1 LDGEENEVFWNDKS
15 LLGCDGLKRKE
26 KELPERTKIT
36 CPHGF
41 TFANLKAE
49 MRAIWENNIKEWKI
63 ELTYPVSFTR
73 QCIEPLVLL
82 LPFIVYGLVLVGG
95 RQSDSLM
102 QLVGTDDIVTFI
114 FTGYI
119 IMGFIGTSV
128 WALGFSIRKEQWYG
142 TLESLYVT
150 PTSRISFVLGMALHS
165 VVHQGIA
172 VLLEFSV
179 IYAIFGLALRIEGIL
194 PALVIFA
201 LMMFA
206 LCGFGI
212 FVSSL
217 TLILKEGWVISEG
230 LHSVLMIL
238 SPVAYPLTV
247 LPNIAQQ
254 MSKAFPT
261 APALIGMRSFLIEN
275 YNPEMIGNVFLHLL
289 TLDLAWIIFG
299 ITIFYIT
306 DIYVRKRGT
315 LGKY

>member
-1 LDGEENEVFWNDKS
+1 MKNKNEEFREP
-15 LLGCDGLKRKE
+15 RKI
-26 KELPERTKIT
+26 L
-36 CPHGF
+36 CPHGL
-41 TFANLKAE
+41 TLANLKAE
-49 MRAIWENNIKEWKI
+49 IRTIWENNVKEWKI
-63 ELTYPVSFTR
+63 ELTYPISFIR
-73 QCIEPLVLL
+73 QCIEPIIFL
-82 LPFIVYGLVLVGG
+82 LPFIIYGLVLIGG
-95 RQSDSLM
+95 RYSDSLL
-102 QLVGTDDIVTFI
+102 QLVGTDDIVTYI
-114 FTGYI
+114 FTGYV

-128 WALGFSIRKEQWYG
+128 WAMGFSIRKEQWYG
-142 TLESLYVT
+142 TLESIYVT

-172 VLLEFSV
+172 VFFEFLV
-179 IYAIFGLALRIEGIL
+179 IYAIFGLALKIQGIL

-217 TLILKEGWVISEG
+217 ALILKEGWVISEG
-230 LHSVLMIL
+230 LYSVLMIL

-275 YNPEMIGNVFLHLL
+275 YTPEVIGNVFLHLL
-289 TLDLAWIIFG
+289 ALDLAWIIFG
-299 ITIFYIT
+299 VTIFYVT
-306 DIYVRKRGT
+306 DAYIRRRGT

>member
-1 LDGEENEVFWNDKS
+1 M
-15 LLGCDGLKRKE
+15 
-26 KELPERTKIT
+26 RT
-36 CPHGF
+36 
-41 TFANLKAE
+41 
-49 MRAIWENNIKEWKI
+49 IWENNVKEWKI
-63 ELTYPVSFTR
+63 ELTYPISFTR
-73 QCIEPLVLL
+73 QCIEPIIFL

-95 RQSDSLM
+95 KYSESLVR
-102 QLVGTDDIVTFI
+102 LVGTGDIVTYI

-128 WALGFSIRKEQWYG
+128 WAMGFSIRKEQWYG
-142 TLESLYVT
+142 TLESIYIT
-150 PTSRISFVLGMALHS
+150 PTSRISLVLGMALHS

-172 VLLEFSV
+172 VFFEFSV
-179 IYAIFGLALRIEGIL
+179 IYALFGLALRIEGIL

-206 LCGFGI
+206 LSGFGI

-217 TLILKEGWVISEG
+217 ALVLKEGWIISEG
-230 LHSVLMIL
+230 LYSVLMIL

-254 MSKAFPT
+254 MSKVFPT

-275 YNPEMIGNVFLHLL
+275 YTPEVIGNVFLQLL
-289 TLDLAWIIFG
+289 VLDLAWIIFG
-299 ITIFYIT
+299 VIIFSVT
-306 DIYVRKRGT
+306 DTYVRKRGT

>member
-1 LDGEENEVFWNDKS
+1 MKDEEFRES
-15 LLGCDGLKRKE
+15 RKI
-26 KELPERTKIT
+26 L
-36 CPHGF
+36 CPYGF
-41 TFANLKAE
+41 TLANLKAE

-63 ELTYPVSFTR
+63 ELTYPFSFIR
-73 QCIEPLVLL
+73 QCIEPLIFL
-82 LPFIVYGLVLVGG
+82 LPFIVYGLVLIGG
-95 RQSDSLM
+95 RYSDSLM
-102 QLVGTDDIVTFI
+102 HLVGTGDIVTYI

-128 WALGFSIRKEQWYG
+128 WAMGFSIRKEQWYG
-142 TLESLYVT
+142 TLESIYVT
-150 PTSRISFVLGMALHS
+150 PASRISLILGMALHS
-165 VVHQGIA
+165 VVYQGIA
-172 VLLEFSV
+172 VLFEFSV

-194 PALVIFA
+194 PALIIFA

-217 TLILKEGWVISEG
+217 ALILKEGWIISEG
-230 LHSVLMIL
+230 LYSVLMIL

-254 MSKAFPT
+254 MSKVFPT

-275 YNPEMIGNVFLHLL
+275 YTPEVIGNVFLHLL
-289 TLDLAWIIFG
+289 ALDLAWIIFG
-299 ITIFYIT
+299 IIIFSVT
-306 DIYVRKRGT
+306 DVYVRKRGT

>member
-1 LDGEENEVFWNDKS
+1 LKNKNEEFREP
-15 LLGCDGLKRKE
+15 RKI
-26 KELPERTKIT
+26 L
-36 CPHGF
+36 CPHGL
-41 TFANLKAE
+41 TLANLKAE
-49 MRAIWENNIKEWKI
+49 IRTIWENNVKEWKI
-63 ELTYPVSFTR
+63 ELTYPISFIR
-73 QCIEPLVLL
+73 QCIEPIIFL
-82 LPFIVYGLVLVGG
+82 LPFIIYGLVLIGG
-95 RQSDSLM
+95 RYSDSLL
-102 QLVGTDDIVTFI
+102 QLVGTDDIVTYI
-114 FTGYI
+114 FTGYV

-128 WALGFSIRKEQWYG
+128 WAMGFSIRKEQWYG
-142 TLESLYVT
+142 TLESIYVT

-172 VLLEFSV
+172 VFFEFLV
-179 IYAIFGLALRIEGIL
+179 IYAIFGLALKIQGIL

-217 TLILKEGWVISEG
+217 ALILKEGWVISEG
-230 LHSVLMIL
+230 LYSVLMIL

-275 YNPEMIGNVFLHLL
+275 YTPEVIGNVFLHLL
-289 TLDLAWIIFG
+289 ALDLAWIIFG
-299 ITIFYIT
+299 VTIFYVT
-306 DIYVRKRGT
+306 DAYIRRRGT